1 MGIVLKYRV
10 YFVYLIEMRVLTYTL
25 YKEHC
30 DLYTEIH
37 GSIAVNSCQIELAQ
51 KDIILLSNVSIIVYK
66 AGERTSVENNK
77 LIHFN
82 LSAGTYSI
90 DDFNAKIKVAI
101 SQKRQDWEPP
111 QIKYLKLAIPEHWT
125 FMASNTIFITLGIPN
140 NYLEKTTLIRLTLPP
155 ESYKTSLDTSLPPK
169 SLSLH
174 CKQINKVKNELDG
187 QPSSLLVSM
196 HVSNYKATFSPIHLV
211 FLELDIDQPH
221 LDFKILDENNNEVI
235 PRTFYLQLLNKN
247 EYIRQ

>member
-1 MGIVLKYRV
+1 MK
-10 YFVYLIEMRVLTYTL
+10 VLTYIS

-101 SQKRQDWEPP
+101 LQQRQDWEPS
-111 QIKYLKLAIPEHWT
+111 QIK
-125 FMASNTIFITLGIPN
+125 
-140 NYLEKTTLIRLTLPP
+140 
-155 ESYKTSLDTSLPPK
+155 D
-169 SLSLH
+169 
-174 CKQINKVKNELDG
+174 
-187 QPSSLLVSM
+187 
-196 HVSNYKATFSPIHLV
+196 
-211 FLELDIDQPH
+211 
-221 LDFKILDENNNEVI
+221 
-235 PRTFYLQLLNKN
+235 
-247 EYIRQ
+247 